1 MCQSKGG
8 PGLALEIAKVYIL
21 RTMKKILSLLVSAIL
36 FASTSIT
43 ALASFRDVNDSTPY
57 SSSINYIEQINVYN
71 EENFFPTQAISRAEY
86 AKWILRASGF
96 TSNNYR
102 PKTKVRFS
110 DVPLNGKKVEQAPY
124 IYKLIDIG
132 VLKFTDFKNS
142 EFKPESN
149 ITKKDALSWLFSL
162 EGVAVPKVFDEE
174 NFTATDVD
182 INSSAAPIV
191 NKALQLEMFEPG
203 KVDIYSKLTRG
214 LAASFIEKIK
224 NNKPVYT
231 VRLINGNDGEYVG
244 TPEYDTF
251 VGAWNLINKSY
262 LRKSSVKKDQL
273 MYAAIE
279 GMVKE
284 LGDKHTTFERPGDN
298 GVVQTL
304 SGQVEGIG
312 AVLNDKEGDIVVVT
326 PIVGSPAEKAGLLP
340 NDIIREVD
348 GVSVKDMALN
358 FVVMKIKGKKG
369 TQVKIKVQRG
379 KDYKTFTITR
389 DVVIVKSVETEKT
402 DDGIFIIR
410 VSNFGQSTAE
420 EFNEALQEFAQ
431 SKYKGVII
439 DLRYNPG
446 GYLHIVDEMAGHFIP
461 PGQTV
466 TTVRYPDHSEVQNS
480 NGQGEMKG
488 KKIVVLVNS
497 GSASAS
503 EILAGALQDYK
514 IATIVGEVTY
524 GKGTVQELDDFRD
537 GALLK
542 LTIAEWLTPLG
553 KTIDGKGITP
563 DIIVKNPTSKG
574 NQKPVDEQMARAKAE
589 ILK

>member
-1 MCQSKGG
+1 
-8 PGLALEIAKVYIL
+8 
-21 RTMKKILSLLVSAIL
+21 MKKILSFGISTLLFI
-36 FASTSIT
+36 STSAT
-43 ALASFRDVNDSTPY
+43 GFASFRDVNESTPY
-57 SSSINYIEQINVYN
+57 KSSIDYVETINVYN
-71 EENFFPTQAISRAEY
+71 GENFFSSQAISRAEY
-86 AKWILRASGF
+86 AKWILRSRGF
-96 TSNNYR
+96 TSTNYR
-102 PKTKVRFS
+102 PKTRVRFS

-124 IYKLIDIG
+124 IYKLIDSG
-132 VLKFTDFKNS
+132 VIKFTDFQKS

-149 ITKKDALSWLFSL
+149 ITKKDALTWLFAL
-162 EGVAVPKVFDEE
+162 EGVSVPKVFDEKE
-174 NFTATDVD
+174 FTATDID
-182 INSSAAPIV
+182 LQSPAAPV
-191 NKALQLEMFEPG
+191 VSKALELEIIEPG
-203 KVDIYSKLTRG
+203 KVDIYSKVTRG
-214 LAASFIEKIK
+214 LAASYIEKMK

-231 VRLINGNDGEYVG
+231 VRLINGNDGDYVG
-244 TPEYDTF
+244 TAEYDTF
-251 VGAWNLINKSY
+251 VAAWNLINKSY
-262 LRKSSVKKDQL
+262 LRKSTVKKDQL

-348 GVSVKDMALN
+348 GISTKDMALN

-369 TQVKIKVQRG
+369 TQVKLKVQRG
-379 KDYKTFTITR
+379 KDFVTLTITR
-389 DVVIVKSVETEKT
+389 DIVIVKSVETEKT
-402 DDGIFIIR
+402 EENIFVIR
-410 VSNFGQSTAE
+410 VSNFGLTTAE
-420 EFNEALQEFAQ
+420 EFTTALNEFTA
-431 SKYKGVII
+431 SKAKGLII

-446 GYLHIVDEMAGHFIP
+446 GYLHIVDEMAGHFVP
-461 PGQTV
+461 AGQTV

-488 KKIVVLVNS
+488 KKIMVLVNS

-514 IATIVGEVTY
+514 IATIIGEVTY

-537 GALLK
+537 GSMLK
-542 LTIAEWLTPLG
+542 MTIAEWLTPLG

-563 DIIVKNPTSKG
+563 DIVVKNPKAKEG
-574 NQKPVDEQMARAKAE
+574 QKPVDEQMARAKAE